1 MNNIVAYM
9 YIPKADPAPAHQA
22 RAPWLKICKNLFLKI
37 VDCRTRKNSVI
48 NMQCLQCVFYSLLL
62 LQKHRVCIKGHKKIS
77 RPKKLYCSGSKISG
91 SATAYVYIH
100 IVYLYHSK
108 IIMLPLEVNKL
119 IDGILFHACRQY
131 FRHTTPVYISGIFR
145 LFIFQETTPGYISGI
160 PCLFIFQEYHACLY
174 FRHTTPV
181 YISGIPRRVIFQAY
195 HACLYFRHT

>member
-1 MNNIVAYM
+1 M

-37 VDCRTRKNSVI
+37 VDCRTRKNFVI

-62 LQKHRVCIKGHKKIS
+62 LQKHRVKIS
-77 RPKKLYCSGSKISG
+77 RPKKLYRSGSKIPG

-131 FRHTTPVYISGIFR
+131 FRHTTPVYISGI
-145 LFIFQETTPGYISGI
+145 
-160 PCLFIFQEYHACLY
+160 
-174 FRHTTPV
+174 
-181 YISGIPRRVIFQAY
+181 PRRVIFQAY